1 MMRIILICV
10 TRSLL
15 RSFLLPVSI
24 LSVIFCTHASVGMDV
39 ISYFGMILL
48 ALPGVREVSQRC
60 HISNF
65 PWCQVELSTSS
76 LLVMFQAAITLGMIL
91 SPLVTA
97 RQVTLWSVVLVV
109 LIVLVIFLVV
119 LIVLVGL
126 VVANFFFEKKRN
138 FSAG

>member
-1 MMRIILICV
+1 
-10 TRSLL
+10 
-15 RSFLLPVSI
+15 
-24 LSVIFCTHASVGMDV
+24 MDV
-39 ISYFGMILL
+39 ISYFGIILL
-48 ALPGVREVSQRC
+48 ALPGVREVPQRC
-60 HISNF
+60 QISNF

-97 RQVTLWSVVLVV
+97 RQVTLRSVVLVV

-126 VVANFFFEKKRN
+126 VIAYFFFEKKRS

>member
-1 MMRIILICV
+1 
-10 TRSLL
+10 
-15 RSFLLPVSI
+15 
-24 LSVIFCTHASVGMDV
+24 MDV

-48 ALPGVREVSQRC
+48 ALPGVREVPQRC
-60 HISNF
+60 QISNF

-109 LIVLVIFLVV
+109 LIVLVNLLVV
-119 LIVLVGL
+119 VLVGL
-126 VVANFFFEKKRN
+126 VVANFFFEKKIS
-138 FSAG
+138 FSAE